1 MPGCR
6 WTPGWPRSC
15 RRCGPTCPC
24 PTPPRGRCT
33 PGSAERHRQIR
44 RRGGWTGHA
53 GRRLRC
59 RAPDARAKA
68 NVRERWVGVAWSA
81 SILKPAFPTAFS
93 LMHTSLQLVLILLAV
108 AVLVAAAARALRLPT
123 MLGYLVT
130 GIAIGPFALGWI
142 PDIAEARYLA
152 EFGVVFLMFSI
163 GLEFSLPRLMTM
175 RMTVLGFGGAQVV
188 LTIAFTALVAW
199 MLGLPLLA
207 SLALG
212 GIMSMSSTAI
222 VSKLLAERL
231 EIQTPHGRQIFG
243 ALLFQDLAVVPLLI
257 LIPAFATQSD
267 AMATDLALAMFK
279 AVVVLGFLL
288 FVGQRIMRPWFQW
301 VAGRKSPELFTLNLL
316 LFTLG
321 LAFLTESA
329 GLSLALGAFLAGM
342 LISET
347 EYRYQVE
354 DDIKPFRD
362 VLLGLFFVTI
372 GMRLDLMQVMLK
384 VDVLLLVVAIIIGKG
399 VLVAALSMA
408 FGSSRPTA
416 VRTAVGLAQAGEFG
430 FVLLAQATDLK
441 LLGVGVSQP
450 VLAAMVLSML
460 IAPFMIHRMDTL
472 TRLIA
477 GSEWAGRAKEVHDI
491 AVKTFGK
498 ARHVIV
504 CGYGRSG
511 QNLARLLEAEGI
523 SFIALDADP
532 ERIRAVAAS
541 GVSVVYG
548 DASRREVLVAA
559 GLSRA
564 QAVVVTYADVHSS
577 MAILRHVRELRP
589 ELPVVVRTIDDTH
602 IDALKA
608 AGAAEVVSEV
618 MEGSLMLASHA
629 LMLLGVPLTQ
639 VLKRI
644 REVRETRYAMMRGFF
659 RGASD
664 ADDELDQHAQPRL
677 HTVLITQGAAAAGHS
692 LESLALDELLVEVV
706 AIRRQG
712 IKGVDP
718 QPDTEIQVGD
728 VLVLRGAADG
738 LAAAE
743 FRVLQG

>member
-1 MPGCR
+1 
-6 WTPGWPRSC
+6 
-15 RRCGPTCPC
+15 
-24 PTPPRGRCT
+24 
-33 PGSAERHRQIR
+33 
-44 RRGGWTGHA
+44 
-53 GRRLRC
+53 
-59 RAPDARAKA
+59 
-68 NVRERWVGVAWSA
+68 
-81 SILKPAFPTAFS
+81 
-93 LMHTSLQLVLILLAV
+93 
-108 AVLVAAAARALRLPT
+108 
-123 MLGYLVT
+123 
-130 GIAIGPFALGWI
+130 
-142 PDIAEARYLA
+142 
-152 EFGVVFLMFSI
+152 
-163 GLEFSLPRLMTM
+163 M
-175 RMTVLGFGGAQVV
+175 RMTVFGFGGAQVV
-188 LTIAFTALVAW
+188 LTIALTATLAW
-199 MLGLPLLA
+199 LLDLPLLA
-207 SLALG
+207 AIAVG

-222 VSKLLAERL
+222 VSKMMAERL

-257 LIPAFATQSD
+257 LIPAFAKESEE
-267 AMATDLALAMFK
+267 MALTLGLAMFK

-301 VAGRKSPELFTLNLL
+301 VAGHKSPELFTLNLL

-321 LAFLTESA
+321 LSFLTETA

-342 LISET
+342 LVSET

-372 GMRLDLMQVMLK
+372 GMRLDLMQIMLNWG
-384 VDVLLLVVAIIIGKG
+384 DVLLLVAAIVIGKAL
-399 VLVAALSMA
+399 LVAGLALA

-416 VRTAVGLAQAGEFG
+416 IRTALGLAQAGEFG
-430 FVLLAQATDLK
+430 FVLLAQAADLN
-441 LLGVGVSQP
+441 LLGADITQP
-450 VLAAMVLSML
+450 VLAAMVVSML
-460 IAPFMIHRMDTL
+460 IAPLLINRMDTL

-491 AVKTFGK
+491 SVKMFGK
-498 ARHVIV
+498 SKHVIL

-523 SFIALDADP
+523 TFIALDADP

-541 GVSVVYG
+541 GASVVYG

-564 QAVVVTYADVHSS
+564 QAVVVTYSDLHSS

-629 LMLLGVPLTQ
+629 LMLLGVPLAQ

-644 REVRETRYAMMRGFF
+644 QDVRESRYAMMRGFF

-664 ADDELDQHAQPRL
+664 VDDELDHHSLPRL
-677 HTVLITQGAAAAGHS
+677 HTVLIPQGAAAAGRT
-692 LESLALDELLVEVV
+692 LEKLALDELLVEVV

-718 QPDTEIQVGD
+718 QPETEIQVGD
-728 VLVLRGAADG
+728 VLMLRGAADG

-743 FRVLQG
+743 IRVLQG

>member
-1 MPGCR
+1 MH
-6 WTPGWPRSC
+6 S
-15 RRCGPTCPC
+15 
-24 PTPPRGRCT
+24 
-33 PGSAERHRQIR
+33 
-44 RRGGWTGHA
+44 
-53 GRRLRC
+53 
-59 RAPDARAKA
+59 
-68 NVRERWVGVAWSA
+68 
-81 SILKPAFPTAFS
+81 S
-93 LMHTSLQLVLILLAV
+93 LHLVLILLAV

-130 GIAIGPFALGWI
+130 GIVIGPYALGWI
-142 PDIAEARYLA
+142 PDSEQARYLA

-175 RMTVLGFGGAQVV
+175 RKTVFGFGGAQV
-188 LTIAFTALVAW
+188 LSTIGLTALFAW
-199 MLGLPLLA
+199 LLDLPLLA
-207 SLALG
+207 ALALG

-257 LIPAFATQSD
+257 LIPAFARESD
-267 AMATDLALAMFK
+267 SMAIDLALAMLK
-279 AVVVLGFLL
+279 AVGVLAFLL
-288 FVGQRIMRPWFQW
+288 FVGQRVMRPWFQW

-321 LAFLTESA
+321 LAFLTETA

-342 LISET
+342 LVSET

-372 GMRLDLMQVMLK
+372 GMRLDPMQVMLNWSS
-384 VDVLLLVVAIIIGKG
+384 VLLLVAALVLGKG
-399 VLVAALSMA
+399 ALVAGLSMA
-408 FGSSRPTA
+408 FGSARPTA
-416 VRTAVGLAQAGEFG
+416 VRTALGLAQAGEFG
-430 FVLLAQATDLK
+430 FVLLAQAADLH
-441 LLGVGVSQP
+441 LMGADITQP
-450 VLAAMVLSML
+450 VLAAMVVSML
-460 IAPFMIHRMDTL
+460 LAPILINRMDAL

-477 GSEWAGRAKEVHDI
+477 GSEWAGKAKEVHDI

-498 ARHVIV
+498 TKHVIV

-523 SFIALDADP
+523 TFVALDADP

-548 DASRREVLVAA
+548 DASRREVLIAA

-564 QAVVVTYADVHSS
+564 QAVVVTYSDIPSS
-577 MAILRHVRELRP
+577 MAILRHVRELKP

-608 AGAAEVVSEV
+608 AGATEVVSEV

-629 LMLLGVPLTQ
+629 LMLLGVPLSQ

-644 REVRETRYAMMRGFF
+644 RDVRESRYALMRGFF

-677 HTVLITQGAAAAGHS
+677 HTVLITQGAAAAGHELQALR
-692 LESLALDELLVEVV
+692 LEDLLVEVV

-712 IKGVDP
+712 IKGIDP
-718 QPDTEIQVGD
+718 QPGTPIEVGD

-743 FRVLQG
+743 FRLLQG

>member
-1 MPGCR
+1 MH
-6 WTPGWPRSC
+6 S
-15 RRCGPTCPC
+15 
-24 PTPPRGRCT
+24 
-33 PGSAERHRQIR
+33 
-44 RRGGWTGHA
+44 
-53 GRRLRC
+53 
-59 RAPDARAKA
+59 
-68 NVRERWVGVAWSA
+68 
-81 SILKPAFPTAFS
+81 S
-93 LMHTSLQLVLILLAV
+93 LELALILLAA
-108 AVLVAAAARALRLPT
+108 AVLVAAVTRALHLPT
-123 MLGYLVT
+123 MLGYLLT
-130 GIAIGPFALGWI
+130 GIAIGPYALGWI
-142 PDIAEARYLA
+142 PDSEEARYLA

-175 RMTVLGFGGAQVV
+175 RMTVFGFGGAQVV
-188 LTIAFTALVAW
+188 LTILITALIAW
-199 MLGLPLLA
+199 LLDLPLLA
-207 SLALG
+207 ALALG

-257 LIPAFATQSD
+257 LIPAFAKD
-267 AMATDLALAMFK
+267 ADDMGFVLGLAVFK

-288 FVGQRIMRPWFQW
+288 FFGQRMMRPWFQW
-301 VAGRKSPELFTLNLL
+301 VASRKSPEIFTLNLL

-342 LISET
+342 LVSET

-372 GMRLDLMQVMLK
+372 GMRLDLAQVVVNWL
-384 VDVLLLVVAIIIGKG
+384 DVLLMLLAIIVGKG
-399 VLVAALSMA
+399 MLVAALA
-408 FGSSRPTA
+408 RLFGSVRSTS
-416 VRTAVGLAQAGEFG
+416 VRTALGLAQAGEFG
-430 FVLLAQATDLK
+430 FVLLAQASDLK
-441 LLGVGVSQP
+441 LLGADITQP
-450 VLAAMVLSML
+450 VLASMVLSML
-460 IAPFMIHRMDTL
+460 LAPLIINNMDKL
-472 TRLIA
+472 TGLLA

-498 ARHVIV
+498 SKHVII

-523 SFIALDADP
+523 SFVALESDP
-532 ERIRAVAAS
+532 ERIRAVAAL

-548 DASRREVLVAA
+548 DASRREVLTAA

-564 QAVVVTYADVHSS
+564 QAVVVTYADLHSS

-602 IDALKA
+602 IDKLKE

-618 MEGSLMLASHA
+618 MEGSLMLASQA
-629 LMLLGVPLTQ
+629 MMLVGVPLTQ

-644 REVRETRYAMMRGFF
+644 REVRESRYAMMRGFF

-664 ADDELDQHAQPRL
+664 ADDVLDHATHSRL
-677 HTVLITQGAAAAGHS
+677 NTILVSQGAAAIGRS
-692 LESLALDELLVEVV
+692 LQTLALDELLVEVV
-706 AIRRQG
+706 AIRRPG
-712 IKGVDP
+712 GKSLEP
-718 QPDTEIQVGD
+718 RPDTEIQAGD

-743 FRVLQG
+743 FRLLQG

>member
-1 MPGCR
+1 
-6 WTPGWPRSC
+6 
-15 RRCGPTCPC
+15 
-24 PTPPRGRCT
+24 
-33 PGSAERHRQIR
+33 
-44 RRGGWTGHA
+44 
-53 GRRLRC
+53 
-59 RAPDARAKA
+59 
-68 NVRERWVGVAWSA
+68 
-81 SILKPAFPTAFS
+81 
-93 LMHTSLQLVLILLAV
+93 MHSGLELVLILLAA
-108 AVLVAAAARALRLPT
+108 AVLVAAIARALRLPT

-142 PDIAEARYLA
+142 PDSEEARYLA

-175 RMTVLGFGGAQVV
+175 RMTVFGFGGAQVV
-188 LTIAFTALVAW
+188 LTIALTALIAW
-199 MLGLPLLA
+199 MLDLPLLA
-207 SLALG
+207 AIALG

-222 VSKLLAERL
+222 VSKMMAERL

-243 ALLFQDLAVVPLLI
+243 GLLFQDLAVVPLLI
-257 LIPAFATQSD
+257 LIPAFAQESD
-267 AMATDLALAMFK
+267 AMAMTLGLAMLK

-301 VAGRKSPELFTLNLL
+301 VASHKSPELFTLNLL

-321 LAFLTESA
+321 LAFFTESA

-342 LISET
+342 LVSET

-372 GMRLDLMQVMLK
+372 GMRLDLMQVMLNWG
-384 VDVLLLVVAIIIGKG
+384 DVLLLVAAIVIGK
-399 VLVAALSMA
+399 AALVTGLAMA
-408 FGSSRPTA
+408 FGSPRPTA
-416 VRTAVGLAQAGEFG
+416 VRTALGLAQAGEFG
-430 FVLLAQATDLK
+430 FVLLAQSADLN
-441 LLGVGVSQP
+441 LLGAEITQP

-460 IAPFMIHRMDTL
+460 IAPLMINRMDTL
-472 TRLIA
+472 TRLLA

-498 ARHVIV
+498 SKHVIV

-523 SFIALDADP
+523 SLVALDADP
-532 ERIRAVAAS
+532 ERIRAVSAS
-541 GVSVVYG
+541 GVNVVYG

-564 QAVVVTYADVHSS
+564 KAIVVTYSDLHSS
-577 MAILRHVRELRP
+577 MAILRHVRELHP

-602 IDALKA
+602 IDALKS
-608 AGAAEVVSEV
+608 AGASEVVSEV

-629 LMLLGVPLTQ
+629 LMLLGVPLSQ

-644 REVRETRYAMMRGFF
+644 REVRESRYAMMRGFF

-664 ADDELDQHAQPRL
+664 VDDELDQQSQPRL
-677 HTVLITQGAAAAGHS
+677 HTVLVTQGAAAAGQQ
-692 LESLALDELLVEVV
+692 LESLALDDLLVEVV

-718 QPDTEIQVGD
+718 QPETEIQVGD
-728 VLVLRGAADG
+728 VLMLRGAADG

>member
-1 MPGCR
+1 
-6 WTPGWPRSC
+6 
-15 RRCGPTCPC
+15 
-24 PTPPRGRCT
+24 
-33 PGSAERHRQIR
+33 
-44 RRGGWTGHA
+44 
-53 GRRLRC
+53 
-59 RAPDARAKA
+59 
-68 NVRERWVGVAWSA
+68 
-81 SILKPAFPTAFS
+81 
-93 LMHTSLQLVLILLAV
+93 
-108 AVLVAAAARALRLPT
+108 
-123 MLGYLVT
+123 
-130 GIAIGPFALGWI
+130 
-142 PDIAEARYLA
+142 
-152 EFGVVFLMFSI
+152 
-163 GLEFSLPRLMTM
+163 
-175 RMTVLGFGGAQVV
+175 
-188 LTIAFTALVAW
+188 
-199 MLGLPLLA
+199 
-207 SLALG
+207 
-212 GIMSMSSTAI
+212 
-222 VSKLLAERL
+222 
-231 EIQTPHGRQIFG
+231 
-243 ALLFQDLAVVPLLI
+243 
-257 LIPAFATQSD
+257 
-267 AMATDLALAMFK
+267 LAMLK

-301 VAGRKSPELFTLNLL
+301 VAGHKSPELFTLNLL

-342 LISET
+342 LVSET

-372 GMRLDLMQVMLK
+372 GMHLDPMQVMQNWGG
-384 VDVLLLVVAIIIGKG
+384 VLLMVAAIVIGKG
-399 VLVAALSMA
+399 LLVAGLAMV

-416 VRTAVGLAQAGEFG
+416 VRTALGLAQAGEFG
-430 FVLLAQATDLK
+430 FVLLALAVDMK
-441 LLGVGVSQP
+441 LLGADITQP

-460 IAPFMIHRMDTL
+460 IAPLLINRMDAL

-491 AVKTFGK
+491 AVRTFGK
-498 ARHVIV
+498 TKHVIL

-523 SFIALDADP
+523 TFIALDADP

-564 QAVVVTYADVHSS
+564 QAVVVTYSDVRSS

-602 IDALKA
+602 IDELKA
-608 AGAAEVVSEV
+608 AGATEVVSEI

-629 LMLLGVPLTQ
+629 LMLLGVPLSQ

-644 REVRETRYAMMRGFF
+644 REVRESRYAMMRGFF
-659 RGASD
+659 RGSSD
-664 ADDELDQHAQPRL
+664 VDDELDHHVQPRL
-677 HTVLITQGAAAAGHS
+677 HTVLITQGAAAAGRR
-692 LESLALDELLVEVV
+692 LESLALDELMVEVV

-718 QPDTEIQVGD
+718 QPNTEIHVGD
-728 VLVLRGAADG
+728 VLMLRGAADG

>member
-1 MPGCR
+1 MECVWRRTLHKG
-6 WTPGWPRSC
+6 TPTFYGLEPMKDR
-15 RRCGPTCPC
+15 
-24 PTPPRGRCT
+24 
-33 PGSAERHRQIR
+33 
-44 RRGGWTGHA
+44 
-53 GRRLRC
+53 
-59 RAPDARAKA
+59 
-68 NVRERWVGVAWSA
+68 
-81 SILKPAFPTAFS
+81 
-93 LMHTSLQLVLILLAV
+93 MHSSLQLVLILLAV
-108 AVLVAAAARALRLPT
+108 AVLVAAAARALHLPT

-142 PDIAEARYLA
+142 PDSEEARYLA

-175 RMTVLGFGGAQVV
+175 RMTVFGFGGAQVV
-188 LTIAFTALVAW
+188 LTIALAAAIAW
-199 MLGLPLLA
+199 LLDLPLLA
-207 SLALG
+207 AIALG

-222 VSKLLAERL
+222 VSKMLAERL

-257 LIPAFATQSD
+257 LIPAFAQESD
-267 AMATDLALAMFK
+267 AMAATLGLAMFK

-301 VAGRKSPELFTLNLL
+301 VAGHKSPELFTLNLL

-372 GMRLDLMQVMLK
+372 GMRLDLMHVMLNWG
-384 VDVLLLVVAIIIGKG
+384 DVLLLVAAIVIGKG
-399 VLVAALSMA
+399 LLVAGLAMA
-408 FGSSRPTA
+408 FGSTRPTA
-416 VRTAVGLAQAGEFG
+416 VRTALGLAQAGEFG
-430 FVLLAQATDLK
+430 FVLLAQVADLK
-441 LLGVGVSQP
+441 LLDVEITQP

-460 IAPFMIHRMDTL
+460 IAPLLISRMDTL

-498 ARHVIV
+498 AKHVIL

-523 SFIALDADP
+523 TFIALDADP

-564 QAVVVTYADVHSS
+564 QAVVVTYSDLHSS

-602 IDALKA
+602 IDELKA

-629 LMLLGVPLTQ
+629 LMLLGVPLSQ

-664 ADDELDQHAQPRL
+664 VDDELDQHSQPRL
-677 HTVLITQGAAAAGHS
+677 HTVMITQGAAAAGRR

-718 QPDTEIQVGD
+718 QPDTEIKVGD
-728 VLVLRGAADG
+728 VLMLRGAADG

>member
-1 MPGCR
+1 
-6 WTPGWPRSC
+6 
-15 RRCGPTCPC
+15 
-24 PTPPRGRCT
+24 
-33 PGSAERHRQIR
+33 
-44 RRGGWTGHA
+44 
-53 GRRLRC
+53 
-59 RAPDARAKA
+59 
-68 NVRERWVGVAWSA
+68 
-81 SILKPAFPTAFS
+81 
-93 LMHTSLQLVLILLAV
+93 MHSSLQLVLILLAV
-108 AVLVAAAARALRLPT
+108 AVLVSAAARALRLPT

-130 GIAIGPFALGWI
+130 GIAIGPYALGWI
-142 PDIAEARYLA
+142 PDSEEARYLA

-175 RMTVLGFGGAQVV
+175 RLTVFGFGGAQVV
-188 LTIAFTALVAW
+188 LTILLTALIAW
-199 MLGLPLLA
+199 LLDLPLLA

-222 VSKLLAERL
+222 VSKMLAERL

-257 LIPAFATQSD
+257 LIPAFAKD
-267 AMATDLALAMFK
+267 ADDMGMVLGLAVLK
-279 AVVVLGFLL
+279 AVGVLGFLL
-288 FVGQRIMRPWFQW
+288 FVGQRMMRPWFQW
-301 VAGRKSPELFTLNLL
+301 VAGHKSPELFTLNLL

-329 GLSLALGAFLAGM
+329 GLSMALGAFLAGM
-342 LISET
+342 LVSET

-362 VLLGLFFVTI
+362 MLLGLFFVTI
-372 GMRLDLMQVMLK
+372 GMRLDVMQVMLK
-384 VDVLLLVVAIIIGKG
+384 IDVLLLVIAIIIGKG
-399 VLVAALSMA
+399 VLVAGLAMA

-416 VRTAVGLAQAGEFG
+416 VRTALGLAQAGEFG
-430 FVLLAQATDLK
+430 FVLLAQATDLT

-460 IAPFMIHRMDTL
+460 IAPMLIHRMDAL

-491 AVKTFGK
+491 AVRTFGK
-498 ARHVIV
+498 SKHVIV

-523 SFIALDADP
+523 SFIALDSDP

-589 ELPVVVRTIDDTH
+589 DLPVVVRTIDDTH

-644 REVRETRYAMMRGFF
+644 REVRESRYAIMRGFF

-664 ADDELDQHAQPRL
+664 ADSDLDQEAQPRL
-677 HTVLITQGAAAAGHS
+677 LTVLVTQGAVAAGKT
-692 LESLALDELLVEVV
+692 LGELALQELLVEVV
-706 AIRRQG
+706 AIRRKG

-743 FRVLQG
+743 IRVLQG

>member
-1 MPGCR
+1 
-6 WTPGWPRSC
+6 
-15 RRCGPTCPC
+15 
-24 PTPPRGRCT
+24 
-33 PGSAERHRQIR
+33 
-44 RRGGWTGHA
+44 
-53 GRRLRC
+53 
-59 RAPDARAKA
+59 
-68 NVRERWVGVAWSA
+68 
-81 SILKPAFPTAFS
+81 
-93 LMHTSLQLVLILLAV
+93 MHSLQLVLILLAV

-142 PDIAEARYLA
+142 PDSEEARYLA

-163 GLEFSLPRLMTM
+163 GLEFSLARLMTM
-175 RMTVLGFGGAQVV
+175 RMTVFGFGGAQVV
-188 LTIAFTALVAW
+188 STIALTAAIAW
-199 MLGLPLLA
+199 LRHLPLLA
-207 SLALG
+207 ALALG

-257 LIPAFATQSD
+257 LIPAFAKESD
-267 AMATDLALAMFK
+267 TMAISLGLAILK

-321 LAFLTESA
+321 LAFLTGSA

-372 GMRLDLMQVMLK
+372 GMRLDPLQVMQNWGE
-384 VDVLLLVVAIIIGKG
+384 VLLLLAAIVVGKG
-399 VLVAALSMA
+399 LLVGGLALA
-408 FGSSRPTA
+408 FGNPRPTS
-416 VRTAVGLAQAGEFG
+416 VRTALALAQAGEFG
-430 FVLLAQATDLK
+430 FVLLAQAADLQ
-441 LLGVGVSQP
+441 LLGASITQP

-460 IAPFMIHRMDTL
+460 IAPLLIHRMDVL

-498 ARHVIV
+498 TRHVIV

-523 SFIALDADP
+523 SFVALDADP
-532 ERIRAVAAS
+532 ERIRAVAAA
-541 GVSVVYG
+541 GVSVIYG

-559 GLSRA
+559 GLGRA
-564 QAVVVTYADVHSS
+564 QAVVVTYSDLRSS
-577 MAILRHVRELRP
+577 MAILRHVRDLRP

-629 LMLLGVPLTQ
+629 LMLLGVPLSQ

-644 REVRETRYAMMRGFF
+644 RAVRETRYAMMRGFF

-664 ADDELDQHAQPRL
+664 VDDELDQQAQPRL
-677 HTVLITQGAAAAGHS
+677 NTVLITQGAAAAGHS
-692 LESLALDELLVEVV
+692 LEELALDDLLVDVV

-712 IKGVDP
+712 ITGVDP
-718 QPDTEIQVGD
+718 QPDARIQAGD

>member
-1 MPGCR
+1 MH
-6 WTPGWPRSC
+6 S
-15 RRCGPTCPC
+15 
-24 PTPPRGRCT
+24 
-33 PGSAERHRQIR
+33 
-44 RRGGWTGHA
+44 
-53 GRRLRC
+53 
-59 RAPDARAKA
+59 
-68 NVRERWVGVAWSA
+68 
-81 SILKPAFPTAFS
+81 S
-93 LMHTSLQLVLILLAV
+93 LPLVLILLAA

-123 MLGYLVT
+123 MLGYLVA
-130 GIAIGPFALGWI
+130 GIAIGPYALGWV
-142 PDIAEARYLA
+142 PDSADERYLA

-175 RMTVLGFGGAQVV
+175 RATVFGFGSAQVGA
-188 LTIAFTALVAW
+188 TIALTALVAW
-199 MLGLPLLA
+199 LLGLPPLA
-207 SLALG
+207 AVALG
-212 GIMSMSSTAI
+212 GIMAMSSTAI

-257 LIPAFATQSD
+257 LIPAFARESD
-267 AMATDLALAMFK
+267 TMAVDLALAMLK
-279 AVVVLGFLL
+279 AVAVLGFLL
-288 FVGQRIMRPWFQW
+288 FVGQRVMRPWFQW
-301 VAGRKSPELFTLNLL
+301 VAARKSPEIFTLNLL

-342 LISET
+342 LVSET

-372 GMRLDLMQVMLK
+372 GMRLDPMQVASHWDK
-384 VDVLLLVVAIIIGKG
+384 VLLLVAAIVIGKG
-399 VLVAALSMA
+399 LLVASLARA
-408 FGSSRPTA
+408 FGNARPTA
-416 VRTAVGLAQAGEFG
+416 VRTALGLAQAGEFG
-430 FVLLAQATDLK
+430 FVLLAQASDLR
-441 LLGVGVSQP
+441 LLGADVTHP
-450 VLAAMVLSML
+450 VLAAMVVSML
-460 IAPFMIHRMDTL
+460 VAPLLINRMDTL
-472 TRLIA
+472 TRLLA
-477 GSEWAGRAKEVHDI
+477 GSEWAGKAKEVHDI

-498 ARHVIV
+498 NRHVIV

-511 QNLARLLEAEGI
+511 QNLARLLEAEGVA
-523 SFIALDADP
+523 FVALDADP
-532 ERIRAVAAS
+532 ERIRAVAAA

-559 GLSRA
+559 GLARA
-564 QAVVVTYADVHSS
+564 EAVVVTYADVHSG

-602 IDALKA
+602 VDALKA
-608 AGAAEVVSEV
+608 AGATEVVSEV

-629 LMLLGVPLTQ
+629 LMLLGVPLSQ

-644 REVRETRYAMMRGFF
+644 RSVRESRYALMRGFF

-664 ADDELDQHAQPRL
+664 ADDELDQRAQPRL
-677 HTVLITQGAAAAGHS
+677 NTVLITQGAAAAGH
-692 LESLALDELLVEVV
+692 ALDELALEELQVEVV
-706 AIRRQG
+706 TIRRQG
-712 IKGVDP
+712 RQGIEP
-718 QPDTEIQVGD
+718 QPDTVIEAGD

>member
-1 MPGCR
+1 
-6 WTPGWPRSC
+6 
-15 RRCGPTCPC
+15 
-24 PTPPRGRCT
+24 
-33 PGSAERHRQIR
+33 
-44 RRGGWTGHA
+44 
-53 GRRLRC
+53 
-59 RAPDARAKA
+59 
-68 NVRERWVGVAWSA
+68 
-81 SILKPAFPTAFS
+81 
-93 LMHTSLQLVLILLAV
+93 MHSSLQLILVLLAV
-108 AVLVAAAARALRLPT
+108 AVLVTAAARALRLPT

-142 PDIAEARYLA
+142 PDLEEARHLA

-163 GLEFSLPRLMTM
+163 GLEFSLARLMTM
-175 RMTVLGFGGAQVV
+175 RLTVFGFGGAQVV
-188 LTIAFTALVAW
+188 FTIVLTALGGW
-199 MLGLPLLA
+199 LLGLPLLTA
-207 SLALG
+207 VALG

-257 LIPAFATQSD
+257 LIPAFAKD
-267 AMATDLALAMFK
+267 ADNMGWLLGLAALK
-279 AVVVLGFLL
+279 AAVVLGFLL
-288 FVGQRIMRPWFQW
+288 FFGQRIMRPWFQW

-342 LISET
+342 LVSET

-372 GMRLDLMQVMLK
+372 GMRLDPMQVMLNWSE
-384 VDVLLLVVAIIIGKG
+384 VLLLVAAIIVGKG
-399 VLVAALSMA
+399 AVVTGLAML
-408 FGSSRPTA
+408 FGSTRPTA
-416 VRTAVGLAQAGEFG
+416 VRTALGLAQASEFG

-441 LLGVGVSQP
+441 LLGAEIGQP
-450 VLAAMVLSML
+450 VLAAMVISML
-460 IAPFMIHRMDTL
+460 VAPLMIQRTEQL
-472 TRLIA
+472 TRLLA

-498 ARHVIV
+498 AQHVII

-523 SFIALDADP
+523 GFVALDSDP

-559 GLSRA
+559 GLARA
-564 QAVVVTYADVHSS
+564 QAVVVTYSDVHSS

-589 ELPVVVRTIDDTH
+589 ALPVVVRTIDDTH

-618 MEGSLMLASHA
+618 MEGSLMLASNV
-629 LMLLGVPLTQ
+629 LMLLGVPLAQ
-639 VLKRI
+639 VAKRI
-644 REVRETRYAMMRGFF
+644 VAVRESRYAMMRGFF

-664 ADDELDQHAQPRL
+664 ADELDQQAQPRL
-677 HTVLITQGAAAAGHS
+677 HTVLVTEGAAAAGRK
-692 LESLALDELLVEVV
+692 LESLALDNLLVEVA

-718 QPDTEIQVGD
+718 QPDTEIRAGD

-743 FRVLQG
+743 FRLLQG

>member
-1 MPGCR
+1 MH
-6 WTPGWPRSC
+6 S
-15 RRCGPTCPC
+15 
-24 PTPPRGRCT
+24 
-33 PGSAERHRQIR
+33 
-44 RRGGWTGHA
+44 
-53 GRRLRC
+53 
-59 RAPDARAKA
+59 
-68 NVRERWVGVAWSA
+68 
-81 SILKPAFPTAFS
+81 S
-93 LMHTSLQLVLILLAV
+93 LHLVLIMLAV

-130 GIAIGPFALGWI
+130 GIAIGPYALGWI
-142 PDIAEARYLA
+142 PDSEEERYLA

-175 RMTVLGFGGAQVV
+175 RKTVFGFGGAQVIA
-188 LTIAFTALVAW
+188 TIALTALIAW
-199 MLGLPLLA
+199 LLDLPLLA
-207 SLALG
+207 ALALG

-257 LIPAFATQSD
+257 LIPAFAQKSD
-267 AMATDLALAMFK
+267 SMAFDLALAMVK
-279 AVVVLGFLL
+279 AVAVLAFLL

-321 LAFLTESA
+321 LAFLTETA

-342 LISET
+342 LVSET

-372 GMRLDLMQVMLK
+372 GMRLDLMQVMLNWG
-384 VDVLLLVVAIIIGKG
+384 DVLLLVAAIVIGKAL
-399 VLVAALSMA
+399 LVGGLSMA
-408 FGSSRPTA
+408 FGSARPTA
-416 VRTAVGLAQAGEFG
+416 VRSALGLAQAGEFG
-430 FVLLAQATDLK
+430 FVLLAQAADLH
-441 LLGVGVSQP
+441 LMGAEITQP
-450 VLAAMVLSML
+450 VLAAMVVSML
-460 IAPFMIHRMDTL
+460 IAPVLINRMDSL

-477 GSEWAGRAKEVHDI
+477 GSEWAGKAKEVHDI

-498 ARHVIV
+498 TKHVIV

-523 SFIALDADP
+523 TFVALDADP

-548 DASRREVLVAA
+548 DASRREVLIAA

-564 QAVVVTYADVHSS
+564 QAVVVTYSDIPSS
-577 MAILRHVRELRP
+577 MAILRHVRELKP

-608 AGAAEVVSEV
+608 AGATEVVSEV

-629 LMLLGVPLTQ
+629 LMLLGVPLSQ

-644 REVRETRYAMMRGFF
+644 RDVRESRYALMRGFF

-677 HTVLITQGAAAAGHS
+677 HTVLITQGAAAAGHELQALR
-692 LESLALDELLVEVV
+692 LEDLLVEVV

-712 IKGVDP
+712 IKGIDP
-718 QPDTEIQVGD
+718 QPGTPIEVGD

-743 FRVLQG
+743 FRLLQG

>member
-1 MPGCR
+1 
-6 WTPGWPRSC
+6 
-15 RRCGPTCPC
+15 
-24 PTPPRGRCT
+24 
-33 PGSAERHRQIR
+33 
-44 RRGGWTGHA
+44 
-53 GRRLRC
+53 
-59 RAPDARAKA
+59 
-68 NVRERWVGVAWSA
+68 
-81 SILKPAFPTAFS
+81 
-93 LMHTSLQLVLILLAV
+93 MHTSLQLVLILLAV

-130 GIAIGPFALGWI
+130 GIAIGPHALGWI
-142 PDIAEARYLA
+142 PDSAEARYLA

-163 GLEFSLPRLMTM
+163 GLEFSLARLMTM
-175 RMTVLGFGGAQVV
+175 RKTVLGFGGAQVV
-188 LTIAFTALVAW
+188 LTIALTALIAW
-199 MLGLPLLA
+199 LLDLPLLP

-257 LIPAFATQSD
+257 LIPAFAQQSG
-267 AMATDLALAMFK
+267 AMATELALAVLK

-288 FVGQRIMRPWFQW
+288 FVGQRVMRPWFQW

-321 LAFLTESA
+321 LAYLTESA

-372 GMRLDLMQVMLK
+372 GMRLDLMQAMVK
-384 VDVLLLVVAIIIGKG
+384 IDVLLLVVAIIVGKG
-399 VLVAALSMA
+399 VLVAGLAMA

-416 VRTAVGLAQAGEFG
+416 VRTALGLAQAGEFG

-460 IAPFMIHRMDTL
+460 IAPFLIHRMDTL

-498 ARHVIV
+498 SKHVIV

-564 QAVVVTYADVHSS
+564 QAIVVTYSDLPSS

-629 LMLLGVPLTQ
+629 LMLLGVPLSQ

-664 ADDELDQHAQPRL
+664 VDDELDQDAQPRL
-677 HTVLITQGAAAAGHS
+677 LTVLVTQGAAAPGHT
-692 LESLALDELLVEVV
+692 LEELKLDELLVDVV

-718 QPDTEIQVGD
+718 QPDTRIQVGD